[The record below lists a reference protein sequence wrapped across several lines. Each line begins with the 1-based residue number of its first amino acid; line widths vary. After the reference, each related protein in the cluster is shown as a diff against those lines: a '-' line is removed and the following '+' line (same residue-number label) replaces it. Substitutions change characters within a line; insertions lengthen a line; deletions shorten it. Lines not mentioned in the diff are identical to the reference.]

1 MDETALI
8 HSAVDG
14 DLDAFNRLVLEYQ
27 ESAFN
32 VALRMLGEVPAA
44 EDATQNAFIS
54 AFRNLHQYRG
64 GSFKAWV
71 FRMVTNACYDE
82 LRRRQRRPTVSL
94 EDDGEGDQAPLEES
108 LAATDPSAPDPQ
120 IALEQQELE
129 HAIQHCLDNLPVE
142 FRTAVILADI
152 EGLDY
157 EDISRV
163 SGIPLGTIKSR
174 LARARFKLRDCLK
187 AFEELLPAR
196 FRLINKEI
204 G

>member
-1 MDETALI
+1 MDETELI
-8 HSAVDG
+8 NDARKG

-94 EDDGEGDQAPLEES
+94 EDDGEGEQAPLEES

-142 FRTAVILADI
+142 FRSAVILADI

-157 EDISRV
+157 EEISRA